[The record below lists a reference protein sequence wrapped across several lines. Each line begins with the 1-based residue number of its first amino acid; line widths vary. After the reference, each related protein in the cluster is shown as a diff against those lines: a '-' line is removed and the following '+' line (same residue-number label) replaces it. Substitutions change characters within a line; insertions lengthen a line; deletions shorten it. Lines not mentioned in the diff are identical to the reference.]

1 MLFSRQPSVI
11 MQSRE
16 GESGP
21 VCLAMLLAAFGSFPK
36 LTDVKSACGFGGHNL
51 AIENLHSV
59 ATKFGLTGGH
69 QSGGIDDLESQKLPV
84 IIQTLHSNYLLL
96 NDRKPN
102 GFTCFDPAKGKYI
115 LSDEDLAD
123 CFSGRYLALEPGKE
137 FQREADTKPQLN
149 LAKKWIKPNNPG
161 ITYVLIA
168 GIIMLLPAIAIPAL
182 NKIFFDD
189 IILLRQS
196 MWFKPMLSIMAA
208 TVVFGSVL
216 VFLMQKTLL
225 RTELKMIVE
234 QTSAFTVHLLKLP
247 YSFLQNN
254 PAGNT
259 VNRIR
264 LNAEFASLL
273 SRDFTKIILNLL
285 AIVFYAVV
293 MIKYSLPLTIA
304 GVSIILLNLLAV
316 SYFSAKRAH
325 LNQALYQKQQ
335 ETFSITSD
343 LIGNME
349 TIKSQG
355 WENDGFS
362 LWAGHL
368 TQTINTDQRLGIYSR
383 VLTVLPEALN
393 QLNSVVVV
401 VLGGMLV
408 IKGDVTVGVFIALQS
423 FISNFAIP
431 VKGTVEISKRYQENI
446 SNINNLTEINDMGID
461 PFCDDTGRPAI
472 DTITPFNARLA
483 GHIQVRNLDFAYG
496 KFDAPLLNAISL
508 EIKPGETVAFVGKS
522 GSGKSTLL
530 KVLAGLYT
538 PTGGEILYDG
548 KPISAINRDVL
559 RNSVSMIDQDI
570 FMVTGSV
577 SDNIVLWNRAIDK
590 EDVIN
595 AAKAASVHDV
605 ISAREG
611 SYQAR
616 VAPGGA
622 NFSGGQC
629 QRIEIARGLVTNP
642 AIIFLDEATSALDSK
657 TEKQVMQNIRA
668 KNCTVLAIAHRL
680 STIRDFDRIIVLD
693 HGAIIQQGTHDDLIS
708 QKDKLYY
715 QLVNE
720 A

>member
-1 MLFSRQPSVI
+1 

-21 VCLAMLLAAFGSFPK
+21 VCLAMLLAAYRSFPK
-36 LTDVKSACGFGGHNL
+36 LTNVKSACGFSGRNI
-51 AIENLHSV
+51 AIENLYSV
-59 ATKFGLTGGH
+59 ATEFGLIGSH
-69 QSGGIDDLESQKLPV
+69 QSGGIDDLKSQKLPV
-84 IIQTLHSNYLLL
+84 IIQTHRGNYLLL
-96 NDRKPN
+96 NDRKAN
-102 GFTCFDPAKGKYI
+102 GFTCHDPAKGKYV
-115 LSDEDLAD
+115 LSDKDLAD
-123 CFSGRYLALEPGKE
+123 CFSGQYLALEPGE
-137 FQREADTKPQLN
+137 AFAREANTKPQFS
-149 LAKKWIKPNNPG
+149 LAKKWIRPNISG
-161 ITYVLIA
+161 IAYVLLA
-168 GIIMLLPAIAIPAL
+168 GLIMLLPAIAIPAL
-182 NKIFFDD
+182 NKIFFDE
-189 IILLRQS
+189 IILLKQN
-196 MWFKPMLSIMAA
+196 MWFKPMLAIMAA
-208 TVVFGSVL
+208 TVVFGSGL
-216 VFLMQKTLL
+216 MFLMQKTLT
-225 RTELKMIVE
+225 RTELKMIIE
-234 QTSAFTVHLLKLP
+234 QSSAFTAHLLKLP
-247 YSFLQNN
+247 YSFLLNN
-254 PAGNT
+254 PAGDT

-285 AIVFYAVV
+285 AIVFYAFV

-316 SYFSAKRAH
+316 SYFSAKRAQ

-343 LIGNME
+343 LIGNIE

-368 TQTINTDQRLGIYSR
+368 TQTINNDQRLGFYSR
-383 VLTVLPEALN
+383 ILTVLPEVLN

-423 FISNFAIP
+423 FISNFATP

-446 SNINNLTEINDMGID
+446 SNINNLTEVNDLGID
-461 PFCDDTGRPAI
+461 PFCDDTGRPGI

-496 KFDAPLLNAISL
+496 KFDEPLLNAISL
-508 EIKPGETVAFVGKS
+508 EIKQGEAVAFVGRS

-530 KVLAGLYT
+530 KVLAGLYA
-538 PTGGEILYDG
+538 PTSGEILYDG
-548 KPISAINRDVL
+548 KPMSAINRDVL
-559 RNSVSMIDQDI
+559 RNSISVIDQDI
-570 FMVTGSV
+570 FLVTGSV
-577 SDNIVLWNRAIDK
+577 SDNIVLWNRAIDT
-590 EDVIN
+590 EDMID
-595 AAKAASVHDV
+595 AAKAACVHDI

-611 SYQAR
+611 GYQAR

-629 QRIEIARGLVTNP
+629 QRIEIARGLVTDP

-657 TEKQVMQNIRA
+657 TEKQVMHNIRA
-668 KNCTVLAIAHRL
+668 KNCTILAIAHRL
-680 STIRDFDRIIVLD
+680 TTIRDFDRIVVLD
-693 HGAIIQQGTHDDLIS
+693 KGKIIQQGTHDDLIS